1 MDRIIAIIAK
11 RDKLTT
17 EEATMTVNA
26 FVEEANSYI
35 ENGDTDGL
43 EDLLME
49 QLGLEPDYL
58 PELLGLF

>member
-1 MDRIIAIIAK
+1 MDKIITIIAK

-35 ENGDTDGL
+35 ESGDTDGL

-58 PELLGLF
+58 PELIGLF

>member
-1 MDRIIAIIAK
+1 MDKIITIIAK

-35 ENGDTDGL
+35 ESGDTDGL